1 MGAEVISITVL
12 LFFSVFWEKI
22 ELCIFDKKKGHDDH
36 VIVRFNFTAEE
47 TETLKY

>member
-22 ELCIFDKKKGHDDH
+22 ELCIFDQKRAMMIMLSYVLILQLKKL
-36 VIVRFNFTAEE
+36 RP
-47 TETLKY
+47 